1 MNELLKALLGYF
13 MPRFYPAATTSADT
27 ECTVVKLAKHEWR
40 SIPNPAGMLLE
51 CLEGDV
57 TITQEGD
64 PRDQL
69 LVVGETYRVVRRAHL
84 YVQAQRSAELRIARA
99 AAVAKRHDDS
109 HDRRGAHQPS
119 FARGPHGQGPW
130 GVS

>member
-13 MPRFYPAATTSADT
+13 VPRFYPAATTSAHT
-27 ECTVVKLAKHEWR
+27 ESTVVKLAKHEWR

-84 YVQAQRSAELRIARA
+84 YVQAQRSAELRIARTA
-99 AAVAKRHDDS
+99 GVARCHDGS
-109 HDRRGAHQPS
+109 HDRRGVHHLS
-119 FARGPHGQGPW
+119 FGRGPHG
-130 GVS
+130 